1 MWQFLYSVYLT
12 TVIYFHLSEPEEVF
26 VVCDDLNL
34 LAHALQ
40 EVAPDSEAVDDEQH
54 FLVINLIVLFHGVE
68 LSAVE
73 SNWV

>member
-1 MWQFLYSVYLT
+1 MI
-12 TVIYFHLSEPEEVF
+12 IYFHLSEPEEVF

-40 EVAPDSEAVDDEQH
+40 EVAPGSEAVNDGQH
-54 FLVINLIVLFHGVE
+54 FLVINLIVLFCGVE

-73 SNWV
+73 SDWV